1 MSIVPKTQKLSPLL
15 KYPGGKDKELCHIL
29 PNLPSKAENYYEP
42 FVGGGAV
49 YFALTADKYFI
60 NDKSFELIEL
70 YNMVKTQNTEFL
82 YALDQIEHNWQIISE
97 VVFNH
102 AEEISNMYCS
112 YKKGIPERQKLY
124 DEISAFVLHNA
135 DEFNGLLSTDFNVG
149 IQNFVNEL
157 IKSFKNKIVRMVEIE
172 SQKGDLSKEDF
183 IQNIE
188 CAFKSAFYMHFRY
201 LYNNA
206 TELKLSKPFF
216 TAIYFYIRE
225 FCYSSMFRYNA
236 NGHFN
241 VPYGGIS
248 YNRKTLAK
256 KIEYFTNNELISHL
270 QKTQMGCLDFEA
282 FLQEYKPNLNDFMFL
297 DPPYDTEFSTYANNA
312 FDRQDQDRLAEYLKT
327 KCDCYFMLII
337 KKTDYILGLYKD
349 GDRDKNGRPI
359 RIGKFDKKYFV
370 SFQNRNNKDAEHLVI
385 TNY

>member
-1 MSIVPKTQKLSPLL
+1 MSVVPKTQKLSPLL

-29 PNLPSKAENYYEP
+29 PNLPSNAENYYEP

-49 YFALTADKYFI
+49 YFAVTADTYFI
-60 NDKSFELIEL
+60 NDKSFELMEL
-70 YNMVKTQNTEFL
+70 YDMVKTQNAEFL
-82 YALDQIEHNWQIISE
+82 CALKQIEHNWQIISE
-97 VVFNH
+97 VVSNH
-102 AEEISNMYCS
+102 AEEILNIYCS
-112 YKKGIPERQKLY
+112 YKNGITEKQKLH

-135 DEFNGLLSTDFNVG
+135 DEFNGLLSADFNVG

-157 IKSFKNKIVRMVEIE
+157 IKSFKNKIVRMAEIE
-172 SQKGDLSKEDF
+172 NQKGDLSTEDF

-188 CAFKSAFYMHFRY
+188 CAFKSAFYTHFRY

-206 TELKLSKPFF
+206 LELKLSKPFL

-225 FCYSSMFRYNA
+225 YCYSSMFRYNA

-248 YNRKTLAK
+248 YNKKSLTK
-256 KIEYFTNNELISHL
+256 KIEYFTDNTLISHL
-270 QKTQMGCLDFEA
+270 RKTQMGCLDFEV
-282 FLQEYKPNLNDFMFL
+282 FLQEHKPNPNDFMFL
-297 DPPYDTEFSTYANNA
+297 DPPYDTEFSTYAKNA
-312 FDRQDQDRLAEYLKT
+312 FDKQDQDRLADYLKT

-337 KKTDYILGLYKD
+337 KKSDYILNLYRD

>member
-1 MSIVPKTQKLSPLL
+1 MSIVPKNQKLSPLL
-15 KYPGGKDKELCHIL
+15 KYPGGKDKELCHVL
-29 PNLPSKAENYYEP
+29 PNLPPNAENYYEP

-49 YFALTADKYFI
+49 YFAVTANKYFI
-60 NDKSFELIEL
+60 NDKSFELMEL
-70 YNMVKTQNTEFL
+70 YDMVKTQNAEFL
-82 YALDQIEHNWQIISE
+82 CTLEQIEHNWQIISD
-97 VVFNH
+97 VVINH
-102 AEEISNMYCS
+102 SEEISNIYSS
-112 YKKGIPERQKLY
+112 YKNGIIEKQKLY

-157 IKSFKNKIVRMVEIE
+157 IKSFKNKIVRMAEIE
-172 SQKGDLSKEDF
+172 IQKGDLSKEDF
-183 IQNIE
+183 IQNVE

-206 TELKLSKPFF
+206 TELKISKPFL

-225 FCYSSMFRYNA
+225 YCYSSMFRYNA
-236 NGHFN
+236 IGHFN

-248 YNRKTLAK
+248 YNRKSLAK
-256 KIEYFTNNELISHL
+256 KIEYFTSKELISHL
-270 QKTQMGCLDFEA
+270 QNTQMGCLDFET
-282 FLQEYKPNLNDFMFL
+282 FLQEHTPSLNDFMFL

-312 FDRQDQDRLAEYLKT
+312 FGKQDQDRLAEYLKT

-337 KKTDYILGLYKD
+337 KKSNYILGLYKD
-349 GDRDKNGRPI
+349 GEFDKNGRPI

>member
-1 MSIVPKTQKLSPLL
+1 MSMVSKTQKLLPLL

-29 PNLPSKAENYYEP
+29 PNLPSNAENYYEP

-49 YFALTADKYFI
+49 YFAVTANKYFI

-70 YNMVKTQNTEFL
+70 YNMVKAQNAEFL
-82 YALDQIEHNWQIISE
+82 YALEQIEHNWQIISE

-102 AEEISNMYCS
+102 AEEISNIYYS
-112 YKKGIPERQKLY
+112 YKRGITEKQKLY
-124 DEISAFVLHNA
+124 DEISAFILHNA

-149 IQNFVNEL
+149 IQNFINEL
-157 IKSFKNKIVRMVEIE
+157 IRSFKNKIARMVEIE
-172 SQKGDLSKEDF
+172 CQKGDLSKSDF

-206 TELKLSKPFF
+206 DELKLSKAFL

-225 FCYSSMFRYNA
+225 YCYSSMFRYNA

-248 YNRKTLAK
+248 YNKKSLAK
-256 KIEYFTNNELISHL
+256 KIEYFTSSELISHL
-270 QKTQMGCLDFEA
+270 KKTQIGCLDFET
-282 FLQEYKPNLNDFMFL
+282 FLQEYKPTLNDFMFL
-297 DPPYDTEFSTYANNA
+297 DPPYDTEFSTYAKNA
-312 FDRQDQDRLAEYLKT
+312 FDKQDQNRLAEYLKT

-337 KKTDYILGLYKD
+337 KKSDYILSLYKD
-349 GDRDKNGRPI
+349 GDCDKNGRTI
-359 RIGKFDKKYFV
+359 RIRKFDKKYLV